1 MNASVHHRWI
11 NAEKIILG
19 RLYNHP
25 IAVLSRATRRP
36 TCSCSERTIAAPIP
50 IPRSSVAQ
58 AAA

>member
-11 NAEKIILG
+11 NAERIILG

-25 IAVLSRATRRP
+25 IAVLSRATRKPVR
-36 TCSCSERTIAAPIP
+36 SCSEKTVAAGIP
-50 IPRSSVAQ
+50 IPRSSAAQ